1 MIRIG
6 SVSRAPRKALC
17 LVTTAL
23 VVFGGS
29 ALAWADGAADEALK
43 AGIGLLKQ
51 GKSKEAD
58 EKFRAVL
65 AADPSNQDAYS
76 LVKDTDYRVFLEM
89 LKAGGD
95 AEQVAKRLLN
105 LSSQVEIE
113 KSKDPAAIAA
123 LIDTAINAKELD
135 QRDMAARKLAGSHG
149 QYAVPGLVGYLGNND
164 VDTRANAILA
174 LTKIGSDA
182 VLPLAASIGTGNE
195 MQKSNTV
202 KLLQRIGDERS
213 EAAIAKA
220 AGDKAGAAQKYMAM
234 AKKYFHGDQMTVKA
248 FDRSFSIWTVKDGAL
263 VARDVPRFV
272 YNYELAEQCAYDA
285 LALDPSMKDARAMI
299 ALIGCAEQVAFGNLS
314 DEARANEGIAA
325 QGKALDGVGAIAGA
339 VGAGGLLDAFRLG
352 AELKNGDA
360 AACVADSIPGVWDGR
375 AIGEDNALVQGL
387 TSDDNKIR
395 YAAAI
400 TLLRINPAAAF
411 PKSNM
416 VAQIA
421 GDAAASRAVR
431 QVLVIDSD
439 TKNAMNVQRA
449 LNQAGFHAVAANAGT
464 DGLSMAK
471 ATGGFDAVVV
481 SSKLSDITVFAVLAD
496 LGRDF
501 RTSGAKKIV
510 MAAGGDLGPS
520 KAEFDK
526 FGLAGVAPTS
536 TDSVGVV
543 NVVKEALA
551 SPAGDS
557 GRVHANKL
565 SIAASNA
572 IAGANGTAFNLRDAQ
587 KGLLAAAGPGA
598 DPDVA
603 LAALNALA
611 KLANADAQSE
621 LRGIISTA
629 SNSAPIRVAACRAMA
644 TALRGQTPSKET
656 YDALLEAMGD
666 ADVGVRTAAG
676 AAIGCGKLTAEQQA
690 EVMNK
695 RRVE

>member
-6 SVSRAPRKALC
+6 TVSRAPRKALW
-17 LVTTAL
+17 LVSAAL

-29 ALAWADGAADEALK
+29 GLAWADAAASEALNQ
-43 AGIGLLKQ
+43 GIALLKQ
-51 GKSKEAD
+51 GKTAD
-58 EKFRAVL
+58 AAAKFRAVL
-65 AADPSNQDAYS
+65 ASDPSSQDAYS
-76 LVKDTDYRVFLEM
+76 LVKDTDYKVFLEM

-95 AEQVAKRLLN
+95 AEQVAKRLLS
-105 LSSQVEIE
+105 LSNQVEVE
-113 KSKDPAAIAA
+113 QSKDPAAIKA
-123 LIDTAINAKELD
+123 LVDTAINSKELD
-135 QRDMAARKLAGSHG
+135 QRDNAARSLAGAHG
-149 QYAVPGLVGYLGNND
+149 QYAVPHLVGYLGNND

-174 LTKIGSDA
+174 LTRIGSDA
-182 VLPLAASIGTGNE
+182 VLPLAASIGTGND
-195 MQKSNTV
+195 MQKQNTV

-220 AGDKAGAAQKYMAM
+220 MGDKAGAAQKYMAM
-234 AKKYFHGDQMTVKA
+234 SKKYFLGDQMTVKA
-248 FDRSFSIWTVKDGAL
+248 FDRSFAIWTVKDGQL
-263 VARDVPRFV
+263 TGRDVARFV
-272 YNYELAEQCAYDA
+272 YNYELAEQAAYDA

-299 ALIGCAEQVAFGNLS
+299 ALVGCAEQAAYENLS
-314 DEARANEGIAA
+314 DEAKANEGIQA

-352 AELKNGDA
+352 ASLGNGDA
-360 AACVADSIPGVWDGR
+360 SARIADAIPSVWDGR
-375 AIGEDNALVQGL
+375 PIGEDNALVQGL
-387 TSDDNKIR
+387 TSEDNKIR

-400 TLLRINPAAAF
+400 ALLRISPAAAF

-439 TKNAMNVQRA
+439 SKNAMNTQRA
-449 LNQAGFHAVAANAGT
+449 LNKAGFHAVAATSGAE
-464 DGLSMAK
+464 GLSMAK

-481 SSKLSDITVFAVLAD
+481 ANKLSDITPFQVLAD

-510 MAAGGDLGPS
+510 MAAGADLGTA
-520 KAEFDK
+520 KADYEK
-526 FGLAGVAPTS
+526 YGLAGVAPTS

-551 SPAGDS
+551 SPEGDA
-557 GRVHANKL
+557 GRVRANKL

-572 IAGANGTAFNLRDAQ
+572 IAGANGAAFNLKDAQ
-587 KGLLAAAGPGA
+587 KGLIGAAGEGA
-598 DPDVA
+598 DPEVA

-611 KLANADAQSE
+611 KVASADAQGA
-621 LRGIISTA
+621 LRTIIA
-629 SNSAPIRVAACRAMA
+629 NGANSPALRVAAGHAMA
-644 TALRGQTPSKET
+644 TALRGQAPTKET
-656 YDALLEAMGD
+656 YEALLAAMGD

-676 AAIGCGKLTAEQQA
+676 AALGSSKLTPEQQA